1 MAGKISGA
9 TIKER
14 NIYEQLDRVPSEQLT
29 DILLKAFS
37 AHEGFTLPIPSSIS
51 TNYEPDIT
59 DARKWDEFVE
69 WERAIHPISNYY
81 NTLGIARPYFSKAAN
96 DVLASTPY
104 YAICEK
110 SICDYTAA
118 LEFGVYDRDNQHVAD
133 MDDFLDYPGPHRTF
147 GDVTKKYLPD
157 LTRYDAAVMVKTFNR
172 KGKCVEFD
180 SYLGTEFW
188 KEIDRVPVGI
198 NLGHL
203 PAARQIGYYSHGHVQ
218 RYWQRSRTGV
228 YVSFQPD
235 EIAYMSMYPRND
247 TIYGTDWISCLK
259 APIQYLIDST
269 RAAGKTFQNG
279 VVPSLVYK
287 HPQITDRKQ
296 LMQRLADLKANN
308 QGPMKFGGTLH
319 LVKDEEVETLS
330 HKLHDMEWLE
340 GQKFMAQLVWSMWG
354 FQPQEFVGES
364 ANRACYS
371 EDTEVLT
378 ENGWKLHKD
387 VCEGERIA
395 VYDKDVAVCK
405 LEVPGPLHT
414 YHADEELVRFET
426 NAQDVLVTKEH
437 TILRRTSHGKKDS
450 PWIVSKAK
458 EIVGKRIAVK
468 AGTESW
474 AGEEQ
479 EVEDDYLRF
488 LGWAISEG
496 GLSSTGRENDYYHM
510 TFAQSNTTPHRVEEL
525 ERVLTSL
532 GVKCKKYQSE
542 KDNTTRWNVYG
553 KELIEPLFDLI
564 GAYSPEKHI
573 PRQYLNLPKE
583 KLNCLFESLMMGDG
597 HWDTRAPRVSGYYS
611 TTSSQLADDFQELA
625 FKCGYGTKRT
635 VHYYANGNR
644 VTCYRVLVQ
653 KKIIREVVSPKLEQ
667 YSGNVYCFSTSTGFY
682 VTRRNGC
689 VAVQGNTAYVSRN
702 ITKSKMLYPIMKYLE
717 VVFTRDILP
726 YCEGYEKGMRFK
738 FEVEQDLD
746 DTMKVAETKLAQS
759 QAAKTMFEMG
769 IKNRDAAR
777 LAGLTKE
784 HDVVEFEDISVQ
796 DLNQSQQLEGGKPSE
811 PNRGRKTQQS
821 GPDKGKGGKDKIKFG
836 DKEERSAGIKKAT
849 TEIRLIGDDGAEVT
863 IVPAGPSVS
872 TNKKGCA
879 SEVAR
884 GIIKEVRAITHHRWD
899 RMRDPCVWDGAVA
912 KAVEDFGLVVF
923 MGE

>member
-14 NIYEQLDRVPSEQLT
+14 KIYEQLDRVPSEQLT

-118 LEFGVYDRDNQHVAD
+118 LEFGVYDRDNKHIPD
-133 MDDFLDYPGPHRTF
+133 LDDFLDYPGPHRTF

-364 ANRACYS
+364 TNRA
-371 EDTEVLT
+371 
-378 ENGWKLHKD
+378 
-387 VCEGERIA
+387 
-395 VYDKDVAVCK
+395 
-405 LEVPGPLHT
+405 
-414 YHADEELVRFET
+414 
-426 NAQDVLVTKEH
+426 
-437 TILRRTSHGKKDS
+437 
-450 PWIVSKAK
+450 
-458 EIVGKRIAVK
+458 
-468 AGTESW
+468 
-474 AGEEQ
+474 
-479 EVEDDYLRF
+479 
-488 LGWAISEG
+488 
-496 GLSSTGRENDYYHM
+496 
-510 TFAQSNTTPHRVEEL
+510 
-525 ERVLTSL
+525 
-532 GVKCKKYQSE
+532 
-542 KDNTTRWNVYG
+542 
-553 KELIEPLFDLI
+553 
-564 GAYSPEKHI
+564 
-573 PRQYLNLPKE
+573 
-583 KLNCLFESLMMGDG
+583 
-597 HWDTRAPRVSGYYS
+597 
-611 TTSSQLADDFQELA
+611 
-625 FKCGYGTKRT
+625 
-635 VHYYANGNR
+635 
-644 VTCYRVLVQ
+644 
-653 KKIIREVVSPKLEQ
+653 
-667 YSGNVYCFSTSTGFY
+667 
-682 VTRRNGC
+682 
-689 VAVQGNTAYVSRN
+689 TAYVSRN

-796 DLNQSQQLEGGKPSE
+796 DLNQSQMLEGGKPSE

-899 RMRDPCVWDGAVA
+899 RMRDPRVWDGAVA

>member
-1 MAGKISGA
+1 MAGKISRA

-14 NIYEQLDRVPSEQLT
+14 KIYEQLDRVPSEQLT

-51 TNYEPDIT
+51 TNYEPDIV

-96 DVLASTPY
+96 DVLATTPY

-118 LEFGVYDRDNQHVAD
+118 LEFGVYDRDNKHVAD

-364 ANRACYS
+364 VNRA
-371 EDTEVLT
+371 
-378 ENGWKLHKD
+378 
-387 VCEGERIA
+387 
-395 VYDKDVAVCK
+395 
-405 LEVPGPLHT
+405 
-414 YHADEELVRFET
+414 
-426 NAQDVLVTKEH
+426 
-437 TILRRTSHGKKDS
+437 
-450 PWIVSKAK
+450 
-458 EIVGKRIAVK
+458 
-468 AGTESW
+468 
-474 AGEEQ
+474 
-479 EVEDDYLRF
+479 
-488 LGWAISEG
+488 
-496 GLSSTGRENDYYHM
+496 
-510 TFAQSNTTPHRVEEL
+510 
-525 ERVLTSL
+525 
-532 GVKCKKYQSE
+532 
-542 KDNTTRWNVYG
+542 
-553 KELIEPLFDLI
+553 
-564 GAYSPEKHI
+564 
-573 PRQYLNLPKE
+573 
-583 KLNCLFESLMMGDG
+583 
-597 HWDTRAPRVSGYYS
+597 
-611 TTSSQLADDFQELA
+611 
-625 FKCGYGTKRT
+625 
-635 VHYYANGNR
+635 
-644 VTCYRVLVQ
+644 
-653 KKIIREVVSPKLEQ
+653 
-667 YSGNVYCFSTSTGFY
+667 
-682 VTRRNGC
+682 
-689 VAVQGNTAYVSRN
+689 TAYVSRN

-717 VVFTRDILP
+717 VVFTREILP

-777 LAGLTKE
+777 LAGLIKE

-796 DLNQSQQLEGGKPSE
+796 DLNQSQMLEGGKPSE

-899 RMRDPCVWDGAVA
+899 RMRDPRVWDGAVA

>member
-1 MAGKISGA
+1 MAGKISRA

-14 NIYEQLDRVPSEQLT
+14 KIYEQLDRLPSEQLT

-51 TNYEPDIT
+51 TNYEPDIV

-235 EIAYMSMYPRND
+235 EVAYMSMYPRND

-364 ANRACYS
+364 VNRA
-371 EDTEVLT
+371 
-378 ENGWKLHKD
+378 
-387 VCEGERIA
+387 
-395 VYDKDVAVCK
+395 
-405 LEVPGPLHT
+405 
-414 YHADEELVRFET
+414 
-426 NAQDVLVTKEH
+426 
-437 TILRRTSHGKKDS
+437 
-450 PWIVSKAK
+450 
-458 EIVGKRIAVK
+458 
-468 AGTESW
+468 
-474 AGEEQ
+474 
-479 EVEDDYLRF
+479 
-488 LGWAISEG
+488 
-496 GLSSTGRENDYYHM
+496 
-510 TFAQSNTTPHRVEEL
+510 
-525 ERVLTSL
+525 
-532 GVKCKKYQSE
+532 
-542 KDNTTRWNVYG
+542 
-553 KELIEPLFDLI
+553 
-564 GAYSPEKHI
+564 
-573 PRQYLNLPKE
+573 
-583 KLNCLFESLMMGDG
+583 
-597 HWDTRAPRVSGYYS
+597 
-611 TTSSQLADDFQELA
+611 
-625 FKCGYGTKRT
+625 
-635 VHYYANGNR
+635 
-644 VTCYRVLVQ
+644 
-653 KKIIREVVSPKLEQ
+653 
-667 YSGNVYCFSTSTGFY
+667 
-682 VTRRNGC
+682 
-689 VAVQGNTAYVSRN
+689 TAYVSRN

-777 LAGLTKE
+777 LAGLIKE

-796 DLNQSQQLEGGKPSE
+796 DLNQSQMLEGGKPSE

>member
-14 NIYEQLDRVPSEQLT
+14 KIYEQLDRVPSEQLT

-51 TNYEPDIT
+51 TNYEPDIA

-96 DVLASTPY
+96 DVLATTPY

-118 LEFGVYDRDNQHVAD
+118 LEFGVYDRDNKHISD
-133 MDDFLDYPGPHRTF
+133 LDDFLDYPGPHRTF

-364 ANRACYS
+364 ANRA
-371 EDTEVLT
+371 
-378 ENGWKLHKD
+378 
-387 VCEGERIA
+387 
-395 VYDKDVAVCK
+395 
-405 LEVPGPLHT
+405 
-414 YHADEELVRFET
+414 
-426 NAQDVLVTKEH
+426 
-437 TILRRTSHGKKDS
+437 
-450 PWIVSKAK
+450 
-458 EIVGKRIAVK
+458 
-468 AGTESW
+468 
-474 AGEEQ
+474 
-479 EVEDDYLRF
+479 
-488 LGWAISEG
+488 
-496 GLSSTGRENDYYHM
+496 
-510 TFAQSNTTPHRVEEL
+510 
-525 ERVLTSL
+525 
-532 GVKCKKYQSE
+532 
-542 KDNTTRWNVYG
+542 
-553 KELIEPLFDLI
+553 
-564 GAYSPEKHI
+564 
-573 PRQYLNLPKE
+573 
-583 KLNCLFESLMMGDG
+583 
-597 HWDTRAPRVSGYYS
+597 
-611 TTSSQLADDFQELA
+611 
-625 FKCGYGTKRT
+625 
-635 VHYYANGNR
+635 
-644 VTCYRVLVQ
+644 
-653 KKIIREVVSPKLEQ
+653 
-667 YSGNVYCFSTSTGFY
+667 
-682 VTRRNGC
+682 
-689 VAVQGNTAYVSRN
+689 TAYVSRN

-884 GIIKEVRAITHHRWD
+884 DIIKEVRAITHHRWD

>member
-1 MAGKISGA
+1 MAGKISRA

-14 NIYEQLDRVPSEQLT
+14 KIYEQLDRVPSEQLT

-51 TNYEPDIT
+51 TNYEPDIV

-96 DVLASTPY
+96 DVLATTPY

-364 ANRACYS
+364 VNRA
-371 EDTEVLT
+371 
-378 ENGWKLHKD
+378 
-387 VCEGERIA
+387 
-395 VYDKDVAVCK
+395 
-405 LEVPGPLHT
+405 
-414 YHADEELVRFET
+414 
-426 NAQDVLVTKEH
+426 
-437 TILRRTSHGKKDS
+437 
-450 PWIVSKAK
+450 
-458 EIVGKRIAVK
+458 
-468 AGTESW
+468 
-474 AGEEQ
+474 
-479 EVEDDYLRF
+479 
-488 LGWAISEG
+488 
-496 GLSSTGRENDYYHM
+496 
-510 TFAQSNTTPHRVEEL
+510 
-525 ERVLTSL
+525 
-532 GVKCKKYQSE
+532 
-542 KDNTTRWNVYG
+542 
-553 KELIEPLFDLI
+553 
-564 GAYSPEKHI
+564 
-573 PRQYLNLPKE
+573 
-583 KLNCLFESLMMGDG
+583 
-597 HWDTRAPRVSGYYS
+597 
-611 TTSSQLADDFQELA
+611 
-625 FKCGYGTKRT
+625 
-635 VHYYANGNR
+635 
-644 VTCYRVLVQ
+644 
-653 KKIIREVVSPKLEQ
+653 
-667 YSGNVYCFSTSTGFY
+667 
-682 VTRRNGC
+682 
-689 VAVQGNTAYVSRN
+689 TAYVSRN

-717 VVFTRDILP
+717 VVFTREILP

-777 LAGLTKE
+777 LAGLIKE

-796 DLNQSQQLEGGKPSE
+796 DLNQSQMLEGGKPSE

-821 GPDKGKGGKDKIKFG
+821 GPDKGRGGKDKIKFG

-899 RMRDPCVWDGAVA
+899 RMRDPRVWDGAVA

>member
-14 NIYEQLDRVPSEQLT
+14 KIYEQLDRVPSEQLT

-51 TNYEPDIT
+51 TNYEPDIA

-96 DVLASTPY
+96 DVLATTPY

-118 LEFGVYDRDNQHVAD
+118 LEFGVYDRDNKHISD
-133 MDDFLDYPGPHRTF
+133 LDDFLDYPGPHRTF

-235 EIAYMSMYPRND
+235 EVAYMSMYPRND

-364 ANRACYS
+364 TNRA
-371 EDTEVLT
+371 
-378 ENGWKLHKD
+378 
-387 VCEGERIA
+387 
-395 VYDKDVAVCK
+395 
-405 LEVPGPLHT
+405 
-414 YHADEELVRFET
+414 
-426 NAQDVLVTKEH
+426 
-437 TILRRTSHGKKDS
+437 
-450 PWIVSKAK
+450 
-458 EIVGKRIAVK
+458 
-468 AGTESW
+468 
-474 AGEEQ
+474 
-479 EVEDDYLRF
+479 
-488 LGWAISEG
+488 
-496 GLSSTGRENDYYHM
+496 
-510 TFAQSNTTPHRVEEL
+510 
-525 ERVLTSL
+525 
-532 GVKCKKYQSE
+532 
-542 KDNTTRWNVYG
+542 
-553 KELIEPLFDLI
+553 
-564 GAYSPEKHI
+564 
-573 PRQYLNLPKE
+573 
-583 KLNCLFESLMMGDG
+583 
-597 HWDTRAPRVSGYYS
+597 
-611 TTSSQLADDFQELA
+611 
-625 FKCGYGTKRT
+625 
-635 VHYYANGNR
+635 
-644 VTCYRVLVQ
+644 
-653 KKIIREVVSPKLEQ
+653 
-667 YSGNVYCFSTSTGFY
+667 
-682 VTRRNGC
+682 
-689 VAVQGNTAYVSRN
+689 TAYVSRN
-702 ITKSKMLYPIMKYLE
+702 ITKSKMLYPIMKFLE
-717 VVFTRDILP
+717 VVFTREILP

-884 GIIKEVRAITHHRWD
+884 DIIKEVRAITHHRWD

>member
-235 EIAYMSMYPRND
+235 EVAYMSMYPRND

-364 ANRACYS
+364 ANRA
-371 EDTEVLT
+371 
-378 ENGWKLHKD
+378 
-387 VCEGERIA
+387 
-395 VYDKDVAVCK
+395 
-405 LEVPGPLHT
+405 
-414 YHADEELVRFET
+414 
-426 NAQDVLVTKEH
+426 
-437 TILRRTSHGKKDS
+437 
-450 PWIVSKAK
+450 
-458 EIVGKRIAVK
+458 
-468 AGTESW
+468 
-474 AGEEQ
+474 
-479 EVEDDYLRF
+479 
-488 LGWAISEG
+488 
-496 GLSSTGRENDYYHM
+496 
-510 TFAQSNTTPHRVEEL
+510 
-525 ERVLTSL
+525 
-532 GVKCKKYQSE
+532 
-542 KDNTTRWNVYG
+542 
-553 KELIEPLFDLI
+553 
-564 GAYSPEKHI
+564 
-573 PRQYLNLPKE
+573 
-583 KLNCLFESLMMGDG
+583 
-597 HWDTRAPRVSGYYS
+597 
-611 TTSSQLADDFQELA
+611 
-625 FKCGYGTKRT
+625 
-635 VHYYANGNR
+635 
-644 VTCYRVLVQ
+644 
-653 KKIIREVVSPKLEQ
+653 
-667 YSGNVYCFSTSTGFY
+667 
-682 VTRRNGC
+682 
-689 VAVQGNTAYVSRN
+689 TAYVSRN

-863 IVPAGPSVS
+863 IVPAGPSVI

-884 GIIKEVRAITHHRWD
+884 DIIKEVRAITHHRWD

-912 KAVEDFGLVVF
+912 KAVDDFGLVVF

>member
-1 MAGKISGA
+1 MAGKISRA

-14 NIYEQLDRVPSEQLT
+14 KIYEQLDRLPSEQLT

-51 TNYEPDIT
+51 TNYEPDIV

-118 LEFGVYDRDNQHVAD
+118 LEFGVYDRDNKHVAD

-279 VVPSLVYK
+279 VIPSLVYK

-364 ANRACYS
+364 TNRA
-371 EDTEVLT
+371 
-378 ENGWKLHKD
+378 
-387 VCEGERIA
+387 
-395 VYDKDVAVCK
+395 
-405 LEVPGPLHT
+405 
-414 YHADEELVRFET
+414 
-426 NAQDVLVTKEH
+426 
-437 TILRRTSHGKKDS
+437 
-450 PWIVSKAK
+450 
-458 EIVGKRIAVK
+458 
-468 AGTESW
+468 
-474 AGEEQ
+474 
-479 EVEDDYLRF
+479 
-488 LGWAISEG
+488 
-496 GLSSTGRENDYYHM
+496 
-510 TFAQSNTTPHRVEEL
+510 
-525 ERVLTSL
+525 
-532 GVKCKKYQSE
+532 
-542 KDNTTRWNVYG
+542 
-553 KELIEPLFDLI
+553 
-564 GAYSPEKHI
+564 
-573 PRQYLNLPKE
+573 
-583 KLNCLFESLMMGDG
+583 
-597 HWDTRAPRVSGYYS
+597 
-611 TTSSQLADDFQELA
+611 
-625 FKCGYGTKRT
+625 
-635 VHYYANGNR
+635 
-644 VTCYRVLVQ
+644 
-653 KKIIREVVSPKLEQ
+653 
-667 YSGNVYCFSTSTGFY
+667 
-682 VTRRNGC
+682 
-689 VAVQGNTAYVSRN
+689 TAYVSRN

-777 LAGLTKE
+777 LAGLIKE

-796 DLNQSQQLEGGKPSE
+796 DLNQSQMLEGGKPSE

>member
-1 MAGKISGA
+1 MAGKISRA

-14 NIYEQLDRVPSEQLT
+14 KIYEQLDRVPSEQLT

-51 TNYEPDIT
+51 TNYEPDIV

-118 LEFGVYDRDNQHVAD
+118 LEFGVYDRDNKHVAD
-133 MDDFLDYPGPHRTF
+133 MDDFLDYPGPHLTF

-157 LTRYDAAVMVKTFNR
+157 LTRYDAAVIVKTFNR

-364 ANRACYS
+364 VNRA
-371 EDTEVLT
+371 
-378 ENGWKLHKD
+378 
-387 VCEGERIA
+387 
-395 VYDKDVAVCK
+395 
-405 LEVPGPLHT
+405 
-414 YHADEELVRFET
+414 
-426 NAQDVLVTKEH
+426 
-437 TILRRTSHGKKDS
+437 
-450 PWIVSKAK
+450 
-458 EIVGKRIAVK
+458 
-468 AGTESW
+468 
-474 AGEEQ
+474 
-479 EVEDDYLRF
+479 
-488 LGWAISEG
+488 
-496 GLSSTGRENDYYHM
+496 
-510 TFAQSNTTPHRVEEL
+510 
-525 ERVLTSL
+525 
-532 GVKCKKYQSE
+532 
-542 KDNTTRWNVYG
+542 
-553 KELIEPLFDLI
+553 
-564 GAYSPEKHI
+564 
-573 PRQYLNLPKE
+573 
-583 KLNCLFESLMMGDG
+583 
-597 HWDTRAPRVSGYYS
+597 
-611 TTSSQLADDFQELA
+611 
-625 FKCGYGTKRT
+625 
-635 VHYYANGNR
+635 
-644 VTCYRVLVQ
+644 
-653 KKIIREVVSPKLEQ
+653 
-667 YSGNVYCFSTSTGFY
+667 
-682 VTRRNGC
+682 
-689 VAVQGNTAYVSRN
+689 TAYVSRN

-717 VVFTRDILP
+717 VVFTREILP

-777 LAGLTKE
+777 LAGLIKE

-796 DLNQSQQLEGGKPSE
+796 DLNQSQMLEGGKPSE

-899 RMRDPCVWDGAVA
+899 RMRDPRVWDGAVA